1 MAGQKTAVQ
10 KRGLLKMTVQ
20 EMMGASVREKG
31 DIIEDIM
38 ETEIK
43 TRKCRRE
50 RLHKEVASSFG
61 FVISQID

>member
-20 EMMGASVREKG
+20 EMMGASAREKG

-43 TRKCRRE
+43 TRKCRRHF
-50 RLHKEVASSFG
+50 LVL
-61 FVISQID
+61 